1 MGEAGIEARPI
12 AKVDGEADGAVVVE
26 GVEHSTVSK
35 ASGETALL
43 EHLARE
49 GGEDVMECFVEEHCL
64 GGEGCK
70 LTTLFLSQLALR
82 TIFFNNISPVNNTP
96 PQQDGFF
103 NNMDNAN
110 QQGKQLL

>member
-64 GGEGCK
+64 GGKGYK
-70 LTTLFLSQLALR
+70 LTTLFLYQLALR
-82 TIFFNNISPVNNTP
+82 TIFSTTFRR
-96 PQQDGFF
+96 
-103 NNMDNAN
+103 
-110 QQGKQLL
+110 